1 MGRELRVEDLPDLA
15 RGAALLGTGG
25 GGDPYLGWMMV
36 REEYRRGRT
45 VELVDPEEIAGDT
58 LVIPTAGMGAP
69 TVRIEKLP
77 RGTEAAAALRALE
90 RHLGRRAD
98 ATMPLE
104 SGGSNSMVPL
114 LVGAQLGL
122 PVVDAD
128 GMGRAFPELQMVTF
142 AVYGIPGSPMAFSG
156 AHDEHGIIDTGADN
170 RRLERLARAVTV
182 RMGGT
187 ANIAHYSMSGAQ
199 VRRTAIRNTLTLAL
213 RVGRC
218 LRESRDR
225 HRDPLQELTALF
237 KETDYGYAAPVFTGR
252 IIDVE
257 RATVGGFARGKA
269 LIKSFGGDSVLE
281 LTFQNEHLL
290 ARIDG
295 RVRVVVPDLITVLNA
310 ETAEPIT
317 TEALRFGQRVT
328 IYAIS
333 APPIMRTP
341 AALAVFGPR
350 AFGFELDFR
359 SVEELT

>member
-1 MGRELRVEDLPDLA
+1 MGTELKAEDLPDLA

-25 GGDPYLGWMMV
+25 GGDPYLGRMLV
-36 REEYRRGRT
+36 QQEYLRGRT
-45 VELVDPEEIAGDT
+45 VELVDPDEIADDA

-77 RGTEAAAALRALE
+77 RGTEAALALRTLE

-98 ATMPLE
+98 ATMPIE
-104 SGGSNSMVPL
+104 CGGSNSMVPL

-128 GMGRAFPELQMVTF
+128 GMGRAFPELQMLTF

-156 AHDEHGIIDTGADN
+156 SHDEHGIIDTGADN
-170 RRLERLARAVTV
+170 HRLERIARGVTV
-182 RMGGT
+182 RLGGT
-187 ANIAHYSMSGAQ
+187 ANIAHYSMTGAD
-199 VRRTAIRNTLTLAL
+199 VRRTAIRHTLTLSL

-218 LRESRDR
+218 LRESRER
-225 HRDPLQELTALF
+225 HRDPLQALTALF
-237 KETDYGYAAPVFTGR
+237 KETIYGYAAPVFTGR
-252 IIDVE
+252 IFDVE
-257 RATVGGFARGKA
+257 RRTVGGFARGRA
-269 LIKSFGGDSVLE
+269 LIRSFADRSVLE
-281 LTFQNEHLL
+281 LSFQNEHLL
-290 ARIDG
+290 ARVDG

-350 AFGFELDFR
+350 AFGFDLDFEP
-359 SVEELT
+359 VEELA